1 MKKNESLQKK
11 TENDCSHKLRDEW
24 NCSENDVRFDNL
36 CGIRYLTNVFLLYF
50 LRQCF
55 SIRPATLTIESK
67 TLE

>member
-1 MKKNESLQKK
+1 MIVRIS
-11 TENDCSHKLRDEW
+11 
-24 NCSENDVRFDNL
+24 SEMNRIVVKMM
-36 CGIRYLTNVFLLYF
+36 CASTTCAGIRYLTNVFILYF